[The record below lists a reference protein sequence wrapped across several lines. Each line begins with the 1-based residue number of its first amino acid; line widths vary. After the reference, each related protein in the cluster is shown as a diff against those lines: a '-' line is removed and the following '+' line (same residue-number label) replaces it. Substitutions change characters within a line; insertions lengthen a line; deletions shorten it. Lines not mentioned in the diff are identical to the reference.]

1 MESTD
6 VIKLSIYPFFKC
18 NYRCIYC
25 YLNDDDLN
33 SDIIINI
40 NRLKRLVFYFRNN
53 KLNIEILGGE
63 PLLKPE
69 IINIIA
75 KFFLEN
81 CKIKSIKIST
91 NGSILN
97 AYIINILK
105 CFDEV
110 QISLDAADDRTYKKI
125 RGGNFNK
132 VINNIKDLLDAN
144 INISLSFVLLK
155 YNVNQIED
163 FFKLS
168 KNLSVNKINIGYF
181 IPFGRGL
188 KRKDLMLSL
197 ETLEKVKRKILILSK
212 KYEIKVKTNIPTKI
226 KKVKYI
232 CPAGNKEFSILP
244 DGKIVPCIFFRD
256 IELGKYELKRIIL
269 IKNNYTICPMFY
281 H

>member
-6 VIKLSIYPFFKC
+6 AIKLSIYPFFKC

-25 YLNDDDLN
+25 YLNDEDLH
-33 SDIIINI
+33 SDAIIDIDK
-40 NRLKRLVFYFRNN
+40 LKRLVFYFRNN

-69 IINIIA
+69 IINNIT

-81 CKIKSIKIST
+81 YKIKSIKIST

-97 AYIINILK
+97 EYIINILK
-105 CFDEV
+105 HFDEV
-110 QISLDAADDRTYKKI
+110 QISLDAADDRAYKKI

-144 INISLSFVLLK
+144 VNISLSFVLLR
-155 YNVNQIED
+155 YNVNQIKD

-168 KNLSVNKINIGYF
+168 KSLSVNKINIGYF

-212 KYEIKVKTNIPTKI
+212 KYEIKVRTNIPTKI
-226 KKVKYI
+226 KKTKYI

-244 DGKIVPCIFFRD
+244 DGKIAPCIFFRD
-256 IELGKYELKRIIL
+256 IELGEYELKRIIL
-269 IKNNYTICPMFY
+269 IKNNYTICPAFY